1 MGLGICQRRDCPAGP
16 GVGTVPVNRRPES
29 YPMRLPSPYSKDLL
43 RKLVLAA
50 KVPPSA
56 LEGLLA
62 DIGQAD
68 FSYNLNLLGPPGQ
81 VWSDAI
87 ESIASAGLLDG
98 NFMDALAQHPKLVHR
113 ADELDQVRVALEL
126 LPSPGA
132 VLSPVDL
139 KEAKRAARLGMLH
152 EGVGHAL
159 LGAQKP
165 LAVGRRAGMV
175 ALNKAD
181 QLDAWFDAANRQ
193 ELDDGSE
200 LWMDGL
206 LDKAIAHATT
216 PAGKAGL
223 QHALDRLRARIFHE
237 APRVAMFVA
246 AGLEQVVQEFGI
258 TLDASQFVERMA
270 ASLARVC
277 LVRIAGQDLGTGFLV
292 GPDLLLTNYHVLG
305 DIIGGAGPADDVS
318 FTFDYRTSGGV
329 VSEGPSV
336 GLHTA
341 GAGGVSRA
349 VVSNELPCGHPPVLR
364 VGLDRRRG
372 QHPRQRRVWR
382 GAQHADRSG
391 RPQRMRRR
399 QRCVGHRKPGLLQC
413 LRVLAG
419 IPLHRR
425 LGQRRVGAPRKR
437 GVAPGRRVQVQPLE
451 QVRVRPGE
459 CQPCRGDELRLPKRG
474 RSRLPGLPV
483 DGPGVRIAGALLADK
498 GPHRNRRE
506 KLAATKCDSGS
517 APPRSPRRPHPAPS
531 PSPPPPSPS
540 TSRRLPPA
548 SSHMPPPPS
557 PPPPYTILMVHQ

>member
-1 MGLGICQRRDCPAGP
+1 
-16 GVGTVPVNRRPES
+16 
-29 YPMRLPSPYSKDLL
+29 MRLPSPYSKDLL

-341 GAGGVSRA
+341 GAGAAAPRPWLIDANPSTDAERGHGVVPDLTQPTDTDHLDFALVRLATPIGGEKGPSGATR
-349 VVSNELPCGHPPVLR
+349 GHFVLNPAGPPF
-364 VGLDRRRG
+364 
-372 QHPRQRRVWR
+372 
-382 GAQHADRSG
+382 SF
-391 RPQRMRRR
+391 PQ
-399 QRCVGHRKPGLLQC
+399 
-413 LRVLAG
+413 G
-419 IPLHRR
+419 IPLIV
-425 LGQRRVGAPRKR
+425 VGHPVKDGTDPPKCSPQVFAIEPDSVI
-437 GVAPGRRVQVQPLE
+437 GVNPNNT
-451 QVRVRPGE
+451 RVRYRTNTL
-459 CQPCRGDELRLPKRG
+459 RG
-474 RSRLPGLPV
+474 S
-483 DGPGVRIAGALLADK
+483 
-498 GPHRNRRE
+498 
-506 KLAATKCDSGS
+506 SGS
-517 APPRSPRRPHPAPS
+517 PVLSAQWELVALHHFGRKGQYNQGIPTAAIAARPAVAAV
-531 PSPPPPSPS
+531 
-540 TSRRLPPA
+540 LA
-548 SSHMPPPPS
+548 
-557 PPPPYTILMVHQ
+557 